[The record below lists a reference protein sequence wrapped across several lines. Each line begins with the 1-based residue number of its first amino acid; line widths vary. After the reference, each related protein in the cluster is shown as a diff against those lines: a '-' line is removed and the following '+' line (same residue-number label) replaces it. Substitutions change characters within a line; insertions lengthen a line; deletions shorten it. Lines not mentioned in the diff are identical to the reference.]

1 MKKYII
7 LVIAALV
14 TQLTYA
20 QDMRNMHMKKDTVLK
35 KTVKGKSA
43 DTKPIKRDTA
53 GKMDQHSG
61 HMGMMHMQA
70 DTVKKMNTMSSQ
82 FSLDLPMNRD
92 GSGTSWVPDE
102 TPMYM
107 YMIHGRKWMQ
117 MIHGSVFARYNKQ
130 DLFNKGS
137 RGGSQV
143 DAPNWLMYMAQRKV
157 GHNGLFAINTMFSFD
172 PFTVGAGGYP
182 LLYQTGE
189 SYKGR
194 KLVDRQ
200 HPHDLFAE
208 LSIAYTQRVAKNT
221 DLSLSVGYPGEPAL
235 GPPVFMHRL
244 SAMNNPDAPLSHHY
258 ADATH
263 ITFGTATLGFRYKN
277 VKLEGSVFTGREP
290 DEHRYDFDK
299 AKFDS
304 YSVRLSV
311 NPSKEWALQVSNG
324 WLKSPEEAEPLEN
337 IRRFSASAIHTKM
350 LNGDSYVATT
360 LVFGQNHHNSTGRN
374 EPALL
379 LENALQ
385 LHKTAIYGRY
395 EFVQKDAEELDL
407 EQIYPTDPR
416 FNINAF
422 TLGTNRIVTTFK
434 QTNLTVGAQ
443 ATLNLSPNQLKPLY
457 GSSPVGFQV
466 YLRVTPALMKMGGKH
481 KMNGKMMDDMDM

>member
-1 MKKYII
+1 MA
-7 LVIAALV
+7 VTMASAA
-14 TQLTYA
+14 YA
-20 QDMRNMHMKKDTVLK
+20 QQMGHMQHMQKDTTKQMMHHDHMKMMADMQHDTSK
-35 KTVKGKSA
+35 
-43 DTKPIKRDTA
+43 
-53 GKMDQHSG
+53 Q
-61 HMGMMHMQA
+61 MMM
-70 DTVKKMNTMSSQ
+70 TSQ

-102 TPMYM
+102 TPLYAYM
-107 YMIHGRKWMQ
+107 VHGKKWMS
-117 MIHGSVFARYNKQ
+117 MVHGSFFARYNKQ

-137 RGGSQV
+137 RGGSQF
-143 DAPNWLMYMAQRKV
+143 DAPNWLMAMTQRKV
-157 GHNGLFAINTMFSFD
+157 GKNGLFSVNTMFSFD
-172 PFTVGAGGYP
+172 PFLVGEGGYP

-189 SYKGR
+189 SYKGN

-208 LSIAYTQRVAKNT
+208 LNVGYTQRVAKNT
-221 DLSLSVGYPGEPAL
+221 DISLSVGYPGEPAL

-277 VKLEGSVFTGREP
+277 VKLEGSIFTGREP

-324 WLKSPEEAEPLEN
+324 WLHSPEEAEPQEN
-337 IRRFSASAIHTKM
+337 VNRFTASAIHTKM
-350 LNGDSYVATT
+350 LGDDSYIATT
-360 LVFGQNHHNSTGRN
+360 LVYGQNRHHGKTQPGI
-374 EPALL
+374 L
-379 LENALQ
+379 LENSLQ
-385 LHKTAIYGRY
+385 LSKTAIYGRY
-395 EFVQKDAEELDL
+395 EFVQKDAGEMDL
-407 EQIYPTDPR
+407 ETLFTGDPN

-422 TLGTNRIVTTFK
+422 TLGVNRILTTFK
-434 QTNLTVGAQ
+434 QTNLTAGVQ
-443 ATLNLSPNQLKPLY
+443 ATVNASPSALRPLY
-457 GSSPVGFQV
+457 GSAPVGFQV
-466 YLRVTPALMKMGGKH
+466 YLRITPAILKMGGMR
-481 KMNGKMMDDMDM
+481 KMDPKMMDM